1 MKVQTGLRLEGLISA
16 SGANYTGSSR
26 GGGSSGGTILIDAGR
41 IEGSGLIQ
49 VCDSDNDFY

>member
-49 VCDSDNDFY
+49 VCDTDNDFY